1 MDDEEKEYHN
11 EYQSSHLEKKKGL
24 VFNDVDEEDDK
35 PSHFIWVLPYLNMQV
50 EWQSSPAVV
59 LGNELNSFVST
70 PISLLQSVAVACL
83 LA

>member
-1 MDDEEKEYHN
+1 MKKENEEQSPRKEASVRPNEQSKSRRSVMSSCNNEDEE
-11 EYQSSHLEKKKGL
+11 
-24 VFNDVDEEDDK
+24 DK

-70 PISLLQSVAVACL
+70 PISLL
-83 LA
+83 